1 MDVSIIE
8 LPHFISDSVDLNFI
22 VLRIGLGD
30 VIDAGET
37 ESFSMIAR
45 TMVKGGVR
53 KVVFDLK
60 GVEFIDSIGLS
71 VLINTAKLIRA
82 GKGDVVLVNVPERI
96 EEIMRPLN
104 MNRFIISLR
113 SESEI
118 SNYFKLV

>member
-22 VLRIGLGD
+22 VLKIGLGD

-104 MNRFIISLR
+104 MNRIIISLR

>member
-22 VLRIGLGD
+22 VLKIGLGD

>member
-37 ESFSMIAR
+37 ESFSLITR

-71 VLINTAKLIRA
+71 VLINTAKMIRA

-113 SESEI
+113 SEAEI